1 MTGKTWL
8 AVPTILAL
16 IVLGTLIVLW
26 ALTAG
31 ATHIGPATGDLATDP
46 MIISPDNSVATADR
60 TITITL
66 TDPNLNKPLFVGTG
80 PNGEPPDPTVSGK
93 GVVVG
98 DPTSITTGGER
109 VLVGTDVF
117 STFTVA
123 LTANPISDGFTP
135 LADRDDDGD
144 IDINDVEIVLVDGGG
159 LVAAD
164 IAVSGIFNA
173 ARGQVTFTVFK
184 VGLASAGA
192 FFDVRYA
199 TSGVELT
206 RDIEPFAEAVTAPI
220 GGLVH
225 GQQFTL
231 TLDIGNLPLQD
242 TNGDGALSTADINV
256 TIAGRTAANTPIV
269 TSIGGTAILANP
281 ANGLASADQL
291 TLVHSGDALA
301 GGTEISVSYL
311 GLVDLVTVKG
321 DLGVDMPL
329 RMRETGPDTGVF
341 QATVIAIGSS
351 FLDQPNRTTSIPP
364 QLEMPI
370 APAWRCSMED

>member
-184 VGLASAGA
+184 VDS
-192 FFDVRYA
+192 
-199 TSGVELT
+199 
-206 RDIEPFAEAVTAPI
+206 
-220 GGLVH
+220 
-225 GQQFTL
+225 
-231 TLDIGNLPLQD
+231 
-242 TNGDGALSTADINV
+242 
-256 TIAGRTAANTPIV
+256 
-269 TSIGGTAILANP
+269 
-281 ANGLASADQL
+281 
-291 TLVHSGDALA
+291 
-301 GGTEISVSYL
+301 
-311 GLVDLVTVKG
+311 LVTRPV
-321 DLGVDMPL
+321 
-329 RMRETGPDTGVF
+329 
-341 QATVIAIGSS
+341 
-351 FLDQPNRTTSIPP
+351 
-364 QLEMPI
+364 
-370 APAWRCSMED
+370 

>member
-98 DPTSITTGGER
+98 DPISITTGGER

-173 ARGQVTFTVFK
+173 ARGQVTFTVSNLDLFVK
-184 VGLASAGA
+184 TPRQPGA
-192 FFDVRYA
+192 RW
-199 TSGVELT
+199 G
-206 RDIEPFAEAVTAPI
+206 
-220 GGLVH
+220 
-225 GQQFTL
+225 
-231 TLDIGNLPLQD
+231 
-242 TNGDGALSTADINV
+242 
-256 TIAGRTAANTPIV
+256 
-269 TSIGGTAILANP
+269 
-281 ANGLASADQL
+281 
-291 TLVHSGDALA
+291 
-301 GGTEISVSYL
+301 
-311 GLVDLVTVKG
+311 
-321 DLGVDMPL
+321 
-329 RMRETGPDTGVF
+329 
-341 QATVIAIGSS
+341 
-351 FLDQPNRTTSIPP
+351 
-364 QLEMPI
+364 
-370 APAWRCSMED
+370 